1 MKLARENLVKILTIY
16 RCVNRFPMFEIHCNN
31 IVELKSLSKDKLTID
46 LGGFTLNRWHISHF
60 SCNSFTKLRYS
71 SFHILA
77 STNKDL
83 NFALLGGQIAYE
95 FLLTHFLYFYF

>member
-1 MKLARENLVKILTIY
+1 
-16 RCVNRFPMFEIHCNN
+16 MFEIHCNN

-46 LGGFTLNRWHISHF
+46 IGGFTLNRWHISHF